1 MDEKDKTSTP
11 SHEDLVGNREHAE
24 DALFRGEL
32 PYEPQPPEPDIGLAG
47 LYRTTRKSGSRG
59 EELETQQ
66 SVAQTK
72 VREILSDHQRLSRD
86 PNAPEG
92 SAIFS
97 FLDSNYQSLVT
108 EITAQCI
115 ANFELGLYRRDYPFI
130 MNNRNPQSSDQE
142 IREAHLLSQRSIVVE
157 TAAAVMKAMPAF
169 IGNPDR
175 IKETEKKDITKIV
188 SNWGPEFTIQWF
200 DGTIINKHFVE
211 LGMEEAEIG
220 ELMEVFTSSLRKRL
234 AVGNIN
240 DPLAALERV
249 KDNIDLLTDQ
259 AIAEKTGWSPEEVR
273 EVFTSGIRKYL
284 AVNNINDPLKGVKD
298 YIAGNISFGGRYY
311 DDKK

>member
-11 SHEDLVGNREHAE
+11 SHEDLVGNREHAQ

-32 PYEPQPPEPDIGLAG
+32 PYEPQPSEPDIGLAG
-47 LYRTTRKSGSRG
+47 LHRTTKKQGRRG

-97 FLDSNYQSLVT
+97 FIDPKYQSLVT

-115 ANFELGLYRRDYPFI
+115 ANFELGLYRRDYPFVMSSKDI
-130 MNNRNPQSSDQE
+130 LSSDQE
-142 IREAHLLSQRSIVVE
+142 IREAHLLSQRSIVIE
-157 TAAAVMKAMPAF
+157 TATAVMKAMPAF

-175 IKETEKKDITKIV
+175 IKETEKKDLTKIV

-211 LGMEEAEIG
+211 LGVEESEIG
-220 ELMEVFTSSLRKRL
+220 ELMEVFTPSLRRYF
-234 AVGNIN
+234 AVHNIS

-259 AIAEKTGWSPEEVR
+259 AIAEKTGWSLEEVG
-273 EVFTSGIRKYL
+273 EVFTPGIRKHL
-284 AVNNINDPLKGVKD
+284 AVHNISDPLKGATD

-311 DDKK
+311 EGTK